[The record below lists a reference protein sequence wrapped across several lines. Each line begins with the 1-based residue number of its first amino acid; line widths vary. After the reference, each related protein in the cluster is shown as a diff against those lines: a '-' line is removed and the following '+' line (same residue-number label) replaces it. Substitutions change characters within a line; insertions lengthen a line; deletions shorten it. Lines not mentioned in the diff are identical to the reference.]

1 MVHAAYQTHLAT
13 DVLFAPDARLS
24 DGIIWLSVIKAG
36 ITRAHLL
43 QVIVTFYIVCN
54 TYSS

>member
-13 DVLFAPDARLS
+13 DVLFAPDAKLS
-24 DGIIWLSVIKAG
+24 DSVIWLSVIKAG

-43 QVIVTFYIVCN
+43 QVIRTFMLFEIR
-54 TYSS
+54 